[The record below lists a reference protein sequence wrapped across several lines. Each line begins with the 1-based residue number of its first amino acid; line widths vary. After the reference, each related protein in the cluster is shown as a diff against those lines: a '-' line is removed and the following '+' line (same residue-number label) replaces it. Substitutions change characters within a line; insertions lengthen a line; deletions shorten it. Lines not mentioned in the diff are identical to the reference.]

1 MCLNLFCTLSGIELF
16 VIIREFGIRKTHSHV
31 DMNTLVQARRSV
43 IVHPGLDPSSLN
55 LIQDSRMPQRWL
67 YEGAFIL
74 VPGSSRGR

>member
-43 IVHPGLDPSSLN
+43 IQD
-55 LIQDSRMPQRWL
+55 LI
-67 YEGAFIL
+67 
-74 VPGSSRGR
+74 

>member
-43 IVHPGLDPSSLN
+43 IQDLIREPVVCRNVGCMRVLSFCPESS
-55 LIQDSRMPQRWL
+55 S
-67 YEGAFIL
+67 G
-74 VPGSSRGR
+74 

>member
-43 IVHPGLDPSSLN
+43 IVILDLICRHPELDSGQSYAAT
-55 LIQDSRMPQRWL
+55 S
-67 YEGAFIL
+67 
-74 VPGSSRGR
+74 VV